1 MKKKYI
7 LKKSLLIKFKRAFFI
22 RKTSLFYKNKKNKKT
37 FYLNN
42 IYFGFVTIKND

>member
-22 RKTSLFYKNKKNKKT
+22 RKPVFFIKIKKNKKNFLFK
-37 FYLNN
+37 
-42 IYFGFVTIKND
+42 